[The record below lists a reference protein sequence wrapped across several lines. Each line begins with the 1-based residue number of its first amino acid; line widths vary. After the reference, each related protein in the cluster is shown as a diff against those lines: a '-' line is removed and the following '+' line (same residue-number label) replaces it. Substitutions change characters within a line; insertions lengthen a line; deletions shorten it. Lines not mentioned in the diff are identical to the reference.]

1 MQCMDFVDLLYLN
14 LNMLWFSIEH
24 FAKRFYNQ
32 RYQILYIYI
41 YIYIYICFR
50 INSVLHDQSIGVN
63 VKALFIRRSGVGS
76 NSIFA
81 RKDIRKI
88 HQMSVVNIHCNNTM
102 SQI

>member
-41 YIYIYICFR
+41 YLYINI
-50 INSVLHDQSIGVN
+50 SVFALTQYYMT
-63 VKALFIRRSGVGS
+63 KA
-76 NSIFA
+76 
-81 RKDIRKI
+81 
-88 HQMSVVNIHCNNTM
+88 
-102 SQI
+102 